1 VPYILYFH
9 CNHSPCYHP
18 CITTNIINKHKFQ
31 ILVLFFIYICV
42 YNVLKVNWMIVQKA
56 SNLFVEDLY
65 TQGSKNC
72 LRRRIHLQFT
82 YSMCSSFLLN
92 GVHLDAILKISIKDS
107 WDLRISITTILS
119 LFKTNFVGT

>member
-1 VPYILYFH
+1 MPYILYFH

-31 ILVLFFIYICV
+31 VLVLFFIYICV
-42 YNVLKVNWMIVQKA
+42 NNVLKVNWMIVQKA

-65 TQGSKNC
+65 TKTVCEGEYICN
-72 LRRRIHLQFT
+72 LRTQCALLFL
-82 YSMCSSFLLN
+82 LLN
-92 GVHLDAILKISIKDS
+92 GVHLDAILKISIKNS

>member
-1 VPYILYFH
+1 MPYILYFH

-31 ILVLFFIYICV
+31 VLVLFFIYICV

-56 SNLFVEDLY
+56 SNSFVEDLY

-82 YSMCSSFLLN
+82 YSMCSSFFIKWGAFRCNLENFYKRLL
-92 GVHLDAILKISIKDS
+92 GSQ
-107 WDLRISITTILS
+107 DLNNHNSVTVQ
-119 LFKTNFVGT
+119 N